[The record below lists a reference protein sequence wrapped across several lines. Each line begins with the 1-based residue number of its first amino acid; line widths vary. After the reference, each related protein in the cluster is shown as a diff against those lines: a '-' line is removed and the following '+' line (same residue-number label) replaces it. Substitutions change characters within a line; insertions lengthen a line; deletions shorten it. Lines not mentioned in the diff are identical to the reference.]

1 MGRSHDRS
9 RDRQKSGHV
18 DEDLLAD
25 EDKTESLTSR
35 LIFWNVDGPTSNLV
49 INDIGH
55 HENAINFYL
64 LKNWIEI
71 PAVKNEDRKSKNWT
85 QIPNFNS
92 NI

>member
-1 MGRSHDRS
+1 MNRKVILDLDITNGSHDWS
-9 RDRQKSGHV
+9 RGHEGHV

-55 HENAINFYL
+55 HENAKNFH
-64 LKNWIEI
+64 
-71 PAVKNEDRKSKNWT
+71 
-85 QIPNFNS
+85 
-92 NI
+92 

>member
-35 LIFWNVDGPTSNLV
+35 LIFWNVDGSTSNLV

-55 HENAINFYL
+55 NENAKHFYL
-64 LKNWIEI
+64 LK
-71 PAVKNEDRKSKNWT
+71 KMDR
-85 QIPNFNS
+85 NS
-92 NI
+92 SCKK

>member
-9 RDRQKSGHV
+9 RDRQKLGHV

-25 EDKTESLTSR
+25 EDKTDSLTSR

-55 HENAINFYL
+55 HENAKNFYL
-64 LKNWIEI
+64 LK
-71 PAVKNEDRKSKNWT
+71 KLDRYSSYKK
-85 QIPNFNS
+85 
-92 NI
+92 